1 MKTRCF
7 DLRFLSLEG
16 TGEGVR
22 QISWVFPPI
31 VPSSLPSCPQL
42 PAASFR
48 GSLSLSADVGCTKK
62 KDLLR
67 PPLVVVSTRAA
78 EDKNVVRDID
88 VRREEYLELC
98 DRRNRGL
105 SDKKTNPHEYAH
117 VRLLGG

>member
-1 MKTRCF
+1 MREFAKYLGYF
-7 DLRFLSLEG
+7 
-16 TGEGVR
+16 
-22 QISWVFPPI
+22 
-31 VPSSLPSCPQL
+31 PQL
-42 PAASFR
+42 SRVVCLAVRNSRQASFR